1 MGMTRTQVYL
11 TPEQHTQLQR
21 MAQAQ
26 RSSMAELIRQAVTEF
41 LAQWTT
47 QENPWWSIVGLG
59 ASGIADGSVEHDRDI
74 YD

>member
-11 TPEQHTQLQR
+11 TQEQHTQLQHL
-21 MAQAQ
+21 AQSR
-26 RSSMAELIRQAVTEF
+26 RSTMAELIRQAVTEF
-41 LAQWTT
+41 LTRWTT

-59 ASGIADGSVEHDRDI
+59 ESGIADGSVEHDRDI

>member
-1 MGMTRTQVYL
+1 
-11 TPEQHTQLQR
+11 